1 MIIQYNKSLGSLYI
15 SQKTTDRAPDMKG
28 KITIRRNHLVQ
39 MVNEAANQ
47 HSDAVI
53 ANIAAWSNTDTSGK
67 KCLTIELQPR
77 TPSTKRK
84 EVANAKSRTI
94 FDFIEEQNS

>member
-1 MIIQYNKSLGSLYI
+1 MLQYNKSLGSLYI
-15 SQKTTDRAPDMKG
+15 SQKSTDRAPDMKG
-28 KITIRRNHLVQ
+28 KISIKRDHLEQ
-39 MVNEAANQ
+39 MMKEAA
-47 HSDAVI
+47 SLSGDLVI

-77 TPSTKRK
+77 TSSTKRK